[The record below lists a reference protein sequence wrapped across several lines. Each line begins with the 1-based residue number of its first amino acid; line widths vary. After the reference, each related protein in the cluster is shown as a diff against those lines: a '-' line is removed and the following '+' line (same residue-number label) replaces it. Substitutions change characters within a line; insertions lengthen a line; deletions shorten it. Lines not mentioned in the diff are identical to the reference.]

1 MPARRAGFVFYTM
14 AAQVKWELRRI
25 PTCPHARAYYDDLG
39 VDAHPALTGRAQ
51 HLARFSEPRILREPE
66 QLRTCPVCRP
76 VYAEVA
82 IGASSRP
89 RAPCAP
95 PRNDSSPYRLT
106 ALPPYRLT
114 ALPPYRLTAL
124 STRAIS
130 LATVRVAPRMT
141 SPPRTATAGSRS
153 TARSRPS
160 RSDSAPMSGNATAS
174 PTRWMNSR

>member
-1 MPARRAGFVFYTM
+1 M

-106 ALPPYRLT
+106 ALPAYRL
-114 ALPPYRLTAL
+114 
-124 STRAIS
+124 IH
-130 LATVRVAPRMT
+130 PRHI
-141 SPPRTATAGSRS
+141 PRDGS
-153 TARSRPS
+153 SRPQDDQPAQD
-160 RSDSAPMSGNATAS
+160 SDSRQQEHGTVEAEPVRQRSNERKRDGIANQMDE
-174 PTRWMNSR
+174 